1 MKNRILPVKVA
12 FAFVLLTSLACN
24 LGNAAPTSIP
34 SSGNPENTPAVE
46 ESSPPA
52 SSEVTQGGCTNPYM
66 PVSVGATWNYNMQG
80 SSFDSYVHTVL
91 SADNDSFVE
100 QDTFSS
106 GVTRQAEWKC
116 DNGNLIA
123 LNPQGGAS
131 GTVNTEGVNVDFK
144 TTSLDGIT
152 LPAVIKPGDTWSQ
165 SITLEGV
172 ENFNGMEVPA
182 KNQFTS
188 NCTAI
193 GNESVTVPAGAFDAL
208 HVDCAIHMIITVTM
222 GGSDIQTTLDFTSSI
237 WYAPKIGMVKTVT
250 TGSQV
255 DSTIELASFAIP

>member
-1 MKNRILPVKVA
+1 MKNHTLPVKVA
-12 FAFVLLTSLACN
+12 FTFILLTALACN
-24 LGNAAPTSIP
+24 FGSAAPTSSP
-34 SSGNPENTPAVE
+34 SSDNPENTPAVE
-46 ESSPPA
+46 EANPPA
-52 SSEVTQGGCTNPYM
+52 SNEATQGGCANPYM

-80 SSFDSYVHTVL
+80 SSSDTYVHTVL

-100 QDTFSS
+100 QDAFSS

-131 GTVNTEGVNVDFK
+131 GTVTTEGVQADFK
-144 TTSLDGIT
+144 TTSLEGMT
-152 LPAVIKPGDTWSQ
+152 LPAVINPGDTWSQ

-188 NCTAI
+188 HCTAI
-193 GNESVTVPAGAFDAL
+193 GNESVSIPAGAFDAL
-208 HVDCAIHMIITVTM
+208 HVDCVNNMIITITM
-222 GGSDIQTTLDFTSSI
+222 SGSDIQTTLDFTSSS

-255 DSTIELASFAIP
+255 DSTIELVSFAIP